1 MNELNNAPV
10 NSTFNAVD
18 PLTGGPYYDFT
29 VGDFE
34 FKSHFPNMMLEF
46 NQLKYMLDS
55 QVGIMDL
62 SEVEILFN
70 NNPLSICLYSFTIMK
85 DGNPYYDEE
94 TGTGNAPIVFSTVLD
109 TIKKFV
115 HRQHIDLIVFGGKD
129 NNNKRSKLYRTIV
142 RILQKRYHYECIEV
156 REDNLSMFFV
166 DLRSLK
172 ESTMKENS
180 SESVMKLWDK
190 MYKEYAPK
198 SAMEWNNFVRGMSNI
213 IREDL
218 PTTNNGVNQNTSVPP
233 QGIGMSANGRGVPP
247 PVAPQVQPMTP
258 LPPTS
263 QPMLNTTGMT
273 PNPTSVPVPLVD
285 PNAPIGLGQTPLPV
299 DFSAQGTSLGL
310 QTQNGVPPSKNNGY
324 NNLSTNHNSAKRT
337 KRSMQEIDRAKQS
350 TSNEDDEYKGLTK
363 LEQAK
368 LIIKDLKKK
377 KTTDNNILFALVNRL
392 FIDVETAR
400 MILNKEVEEKFPDKV
415 DAITSEPQDG
425 IYIEESKV
433 ICPKCGCSGKNIITE
448 PKGKCK
454 CKKCGNDFPIN
465 GSEED
470 TLNEDS
476 IYNHSHITTSN
487 NYDYGSYDFYQQR
500 DPYEFELNS
509 TQLVARAML
518 IDQRYT
524 YEMRFDVINET
535 SPRFPQ
541 SWRFLKF
548 HNVNK
553 VLKVS
558 VNLLNASTN
567 YMKLAPDST
576 YILNE
581 EHITKI
587 AGMAFKSYLK
597 LWGKA
602 HFQIIVI
609 TTENPGRL
617 KFNQMLATELAKNSG
632 IKINEDLSVEF
643 TVKPTE
649 HTSVSSKPI
658 FYIVLTNSGGGSI
671 KEDIVDEETNST
683 SFMANAP
690 ENVEGLVDLSTSK
703 GHRKP
708 IPFGGQTG
716 SDINSDAKNHVNQMK
731 KGLNAQLF

>member
-10 NSTFNAVD
+10 NSTFNIVD
-18 PLTGGPYYDFT
+18 ALTGGPYYDFK
-29 VGDFE
+29 VGEYE
-34 FKSHFPNMMLEF
+34 FKSHFPNMMMEF
-46 NQLKYMLDS
+46 NQLKYMLDA
-55 QVGIMDL
+55 QIGEVDL
-62 SEVEILFN
+62 SEVEPLFN

-85 DGNPYYDEE
+85 DGNPYYDGE

-115 HRQHIDLIVFGGKD
+115 HIKHIDLIVFGGKD

-156 REDNLSMFFV
+156 REDDLYMFFV

-198 SAMEWNNFVRGMSNI
+198 SAMEWNNFVRGMSDM
-213 IREDL
+213 IREDI
-218 PTTNNGVNQNTSVPP
+218 PTTNNGVNQNTGVPQ
-233 QGIGMSANGRGVPP
+233 QGVGMSANGRGVAP

-263 QPMLNTTGMT
+263 QPMLNTTGMA
-273 PNPTSVPVPLVD
+273 PPSNPSVPAPLIN
-285 PNAPIGLGQTPLPV
+285 PAPIGLGQTPPPV
-299 DFSAQGTSLGL
+299 DISAQGSSLGL

-337 KRSMQEIDRAKQS
+337 KKSMQEIDRAKQS
-350 TSNEDDEYKGLTK
+350 TSSEDDEYKGLTK

-377 KTTDNNILFALVNRL
+377 KTTDNNILFSLVNRL

-415 DAITSEPQDG
+415 DAIATEPQDG
-425 IYIEESKV
+425 VYV
-433 ICPKCGCSGKNIITE
+433 
-448 PKGKCK
+448 
-454 CKKCGNDFPIN
+454 
-465 GSEED
+465 ED
-470 TLNEDS
+470 NLNEDS

-553 VLKVS
+553 VLKIS
-558 VNLLNASTN
+558 LNLLNSSTN
-567 YMKLAPDST
+567 YMKLTPDST

-581 EHITKI
+581 EHISKI

-609 TTENPGRL
+609 STENAGRL

-632 IKINEDLSVEF
+632 IKINEDLSLEF
-643 TVKPTE
+643 TIKPTE
-649 HTSVSSKPI
+649 HTSFTTKPV
-658 FYIVLTNSGGGSI
+658 FYIVLTNSGGGAI
-671 KEDIVDEETNST
+671 KEEIVDEETNST

-703 GHRKP
+703 GYKKP

-716 SDINSDAKNHVNQMK
+716 DEINADAQNHVNQYLK
-731 KGLNAQLF
+731 HGLNSQL